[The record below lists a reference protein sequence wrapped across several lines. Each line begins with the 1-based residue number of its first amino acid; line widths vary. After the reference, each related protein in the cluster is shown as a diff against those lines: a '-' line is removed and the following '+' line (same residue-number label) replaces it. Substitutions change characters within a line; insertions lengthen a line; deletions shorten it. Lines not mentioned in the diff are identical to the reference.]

1 MSQPPPDP
9 RPDFEAPQAQT
20 CYRHPDRQTGIRC
33 QRCNRPICGECM
45 RPASVGFQC
54 PACVGHDRATTRAP
68 RTAMGAPL
76 TASSGP
82 VTKVILGVL
91 IGLFIINLISHGLVT
106 QQLALSNLLVA
117 DGQYWRLVTYGFTVS
132 GFLNMLLIGLVIW
145 LAGRPLESQ
154 LGGWRFLLLYV
165 LSGLGGA
172 TLLYAAGSGIG
183 GASGGAIS
191 AVLGLLAANGVFKRR
206 RGEDIRPDIGL
217 LALLVIANLVLG
229 WGGLAWVSLVGG
241 AVAGGLSGIA
251 LVYAPRQRRTGVQIA
266 GIAGVAVL
274 CLIVVTVKTAVS
286 YGMI

>member
-1 MSQPPPDP
+1 
-9 RPDFEAPQAQT
+9 
-20 CYRHPDRQTGIRC
+20 
-33 QRCNRPICGECM
+33 
-45 RPASVGFQC
+45 
-54 PACVGHDRATTRAP
+54 
-68 RTAMGAPL
+68 MGAPV

-241 AVAGGLSGIA
+241 AVAGGLTGIA

-274 CLIVVTVKTAVS
+274 CLMVVAVKTAVS